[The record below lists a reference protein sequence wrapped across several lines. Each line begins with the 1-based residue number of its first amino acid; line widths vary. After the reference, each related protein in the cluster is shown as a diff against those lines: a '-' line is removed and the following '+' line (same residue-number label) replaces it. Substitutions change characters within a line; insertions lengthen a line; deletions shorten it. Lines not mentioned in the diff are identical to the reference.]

1 MGRSRVLSFMST
13 FGGGPPRSPPAASP
27 ATFPTRPE
35 PEISPSPQSVP
46 EHTRDSI
53 SIQKRRTSVERP
65 SSTRPMSMIGAYQPP
80 LMEIAQDTLPELQ
93 PIFTFLNS
101 HSNKLY
107 QEGYFLKLND
117 LDSHGRPYPD
127 RSWTEC
133 FAQLVGTVLS
143 LWDAALLDEAG
154 QDGEVAPT
162 FINLADASIKM
173 IETLPTRSQDVQPL
187 ANVLS
192 ISTAGKNRYLF
203 HFSNINALTQWTAG
217 IRLAM
222 YEHATLQEAYTGSL
236 IAGKGKT
243 LNNIRVIMDRTK
255 LVTEEWTRVRFGA
268 GTPWRRC
275 WCVISPPNEKEVLK
289 QQKSLKKKSAYDLKS
304 VILKGDIKFYDTKKT
319 KKVEPIAT
327 IKDAY
332 SAYAIYPQ
340 SKPLIDQSTLV
351 KIEGMITIH
360 SKPEATTEGF
370 IFVMPETRPAITGFE
385 MMLRFLFPVYD
396 IFGLYGRPTR
406 LIADILDTRSLMFAM
421 PQERRYGYLEILDV
435 ATLIHTDGSQ
445 GWNESEWRKQL
456 KLLTS
461 QRITKIQASGSRTG
475 SRIGS
480 RRSHR
485 NSLPARTDQLRY
497 EDGASI
503 RSTPSLHRDLGPF
516 APPQHTG
523 SAPVGTAPFQPPQKS
538 LTHQRSVSEAAPFS
552 TPRRQ
557 RTIQE
562 GSPNYTPSRL
572 SYEQN
577 LPRELYEPVPP
588 PPPAHGLP
596 AAYVRNPQLQRYV
609 GDNDSPNER
618 SSSESERRYRSPS
631 EPHNHA
637 QNIQQGLSPN
647 APPAPVATPP
657 AFAHQPGA
665 KPQTRPYH
673 SPELR
678 RANSRMSSTTLSQ
691 LAAAG
696 NVASSGGAAGGGVA
710 MAGAAAAWKGSPQQR
725 DEKGSEDQSSN
736 AAVENN
742 FSSRAPADRFDS
754 DGMVLAGIGQPRPND
769 PRQVKTGLTI
779 KPQQSNSA
787 ITPENLSPT
796 SRGFLVPTPTSPRSV
811 SPLSQ
816 STTYATSPPPQE
828 LGAAAGVQSSHD
840 DAARAPAM
848 IDNDATSSAET
859 AGLGTSSLPD
869 DRPDL
874 RRHSTS
880 RSISRKPLPSPSK
893 SDVPPVPKHYS
904 TVDDA
909 VQSPRRFS
917 EDDRRQSMQSSNYD
931 NESTA
936 SPDYASARQSAETG
950 RRAGPV
956 EKPRTGVLKTV
967 GTVDPADQEVLIG
980 DARYRPDMGTQ
991 QYTTSALPAVDFG
1004 PTQAYRPD
1012 TMQLAHGRTGSYNG
1026 PSSSPHYEAQADA
1039 GRSGYGRS
1047 SPGDSYNS
1055 RNLVTPEPNN
1065 RRSGS
1070 ADSDNENR
1078 RNVAWQPGMTA
1089 GSGSPGARQSITPE
1103 QYVQQRAAANRVVP
1117 VYSHGRNRSE
1127 TPPLHSHQSSGDL
1140 SGQYANQDSP
1150 SRPHSRGASTVMN
1163 ASPDYSARLSAREQ
1177 EHVARVTG
1185 SPLINVAGNN
1195 SRIGPP
1201 SGGLVGAIEARE
1213 QEKKAMKQGVSGQMV
1228 QQAIAQRQ
1236 QHAQAQGY
1244 VNQGPQYANQSS
1256 QYPQPSPQMHIP
1268 GGYPQTPQMPYGG
1281 FTTPQQQQQYLMNQ
1295 QYGQQQQYN
1304 PGASVYWNTAPS
1316 PYLQYPP
1323 TPGGGQRQSQSPG
1336 PQSPQY
1342 NPYFNSNPQ
1351 GGR

>member
-1 MGRSRVLSFMST
+1 
-13 FGGGPPRSPPAASP
+13 
-27 ATFPTRPE
+27 
-35 PEISPSPQSVP
+35 
-46 EHTRDSI
+46 
-53 SIQKRRTSVERP
+53 
-65 SSTRPMSMIGAYQPP
+65 MIGAYQPP

-117 LDSHGRPYPD
+117 LDSHGRPYAD

-154 QDGEVAPT
+154 EDGEVAPT

-203 HFSNINALTQWTAG
+203 HFSNVNALTQWTAG

-222 YEHATLQEAYTGSL
+222 YEHTTLQEAYTGSL

-304 VILKGDIKFYDTKKT
+304 VTLKGDIKFYDTKKT

-327 IKDAY
+327 IRDAY

-396 IFGLYGRPTR
+396 TFGLYGRPTR

-461 QRITKIQASGSRTG
+461 QRIAKIQASGSRTG
-475 SRIGS
+475 SRVGS

-503 RSTPSLHRDLGPF
+503 RSTPSLHREVGPF
-516 APPQHTG
+516 APPPHTG
-523 SAPVGTAPFQPPQKS
+523 SAPVGSGPFQPPQKS
-538 LTHQRSVSEAAPFS
+538 LTHQRSVSETTPFS

-572 SYEQN
+572 SYEQHV
-577 LPRELYEPVPP
+577 PRESYEPIPP
-588 PPPAHGLP
+588 PPPVHGLP
-596 AAYVRNPQLQRYV
+596 AAYVRNPQVQRYT
-609 GDNDSPNER
+609 GDIDGPNER
-618 SSSESERRYRSPS
+618 SSSESERRYRSPT

-696 NVASSGGAAGGGVA
+696 NVSSSGGGGATSGGVA
-710 MAGAAAAWKGSPQQR
+710 MAGAAAAWKGNSQQR
-725 DEKGSEDQSSN
+725 DERRPEDQTAN
-736 AAVENN
+736 AAAGNN
-742 FSSRAPADRFDS
+742 FGSHASVDRFQP
-754 DGMVLAGIGQPRPND
+754 DGMALVGVGQHRRTD
-769 PRQVKTGLTI
+769 QRQARTGLTI
-779 KPQQSNSA
+779 NPQQGDPA
-787 ITPENLSPT
+787 VTPENLSPT
-796 SRGFLVPTPTSPRSV
+796 SRSFLAPTPTSPRSV

-816 STTYATSPPPQE
+816 STSYAASPPPQE
-828 LGAAAGVQSSHD
+828 PAAAAVVQASRH
-840 DAARAPAM
+840 DAANNPT
-848 IDNDATSSAET
+848 IVDDDATSSADI
-859 AGLGTSSLPD
+859 AGQPTSSLHD
-869 DRPDL
+869 ERPDL

-893 SDVPPVPKHYS
+893 VDVPPVPKHYS
-904 TVDDA
+904 TVDDT
-909 VQSPRRFS
+909 VQAPRGFS
-917 EDDRRQSMQSSNYD
+917 NDERRQSMQSSNYD
-931 NESTA
+931 EESTA
-936 SPDYASARQSAETG
+936 SPDYASARQSVETG
-950 RRAGPV
+950 RQAVPV

-967 GTVDPADQEVLIG
+967 GTMDPADQVVTIG
-980 DARYRPDMGTQ
+980 DARYRPDIGAQ
-991 QYTTSALPAVDFG
+991 QYTISALPAVDFG

-1012 TMQLAHGRTGSYNG
+1012 LVQQAHATTGSYNR
-1026 PSSSPHYEAQADA
+1026 PSSSPHYETQENV
-1039 GRSGYGRS
+1039 GRGGQGRS
-1047 SPGDSYNS
+1047 SPGDSYSS

-1070 ADSDNENR
+1070 ADSDTENR

-1089 GSGSPGARQSITPE
+1089 GSGSPGARQAITPE
-1103 QYVQQRAAANRVVP
+1103 QFVQQRAAANRVVP
-1117 VYSHGRNRSE
+1117 VYSHGRQQSG

-1140 SGQYANQDSP
+1140 SGQYVNQDPP

-1195 SRIGPP
+1195 PRSGPS

-1244 VNQGPQYANQSS
+1244 ANQGPQYANQSS
-1256 QYPQPSPQMHIP
+1256 QYPQPSPQMHVP

-1281 FTTPQQQQQYLMNQ
+1281 FSSPQQQQQYLMNQ
-1295 QYGQQQQYN
+1295 QYGQQQQYDS
-1304 PGASVYWNTAPS
+1304 GASVYWNTAPS
-1316 PYLQYPP
+1316 PYLHYPP
-1323 TPGGGQRQSQSPG
+1323 TPAGGQRSRQSPG
-1336 PQSPQY
+1336 PLSPQY
-1342 NPYFNSNPQ
+1342 NPYFNNNSQ
-1351 GGR
+1351 GGP

>member
-1 MGRSRVLSFMST
+1 MST
-13 FGGGPPRSPPAASP
+13 FGGGPPRSPPSTSP
-27 ATFPTRPE
+27 ATIPTRPE
-35 PEISPSPQSVP
+35 PEVSPSPQPLP
-46 EHTRDSI
+46 EPSRDSTLL
-53 SIQKRRTSVERP
+53 QKRRTSVERP
-65 SSTRPMSMIGAYQPP
+65 LSTRPMSMIGAYQPP
-80 LMEIAQDTLPELQ
+80 LMEIAQDTIPELL

-117 LDSHGRPYPD
+117 LDSHGRPYAD
-127 RSWTEC
+127 RSWAEC

-143 LWDAALLDEAG
+143 LWDAAALDEAG

-203 HFSNINALTQWTAG
+203 HFSNVNALTQWTAG

-243 LNNIRVIMDRTK
+243 LNNIRVIMDRTR

-289 QQKSLKKKSAYDLKS
+289 QQKSLKKKSAYDRTP
-304 VILKGDIKFYDTKKT
+304 VILKGDIKFYNTKKT

-351 KIEGMITIH
+351 KIEGIITIH

-370 IFVMPETRPAITGFE
+370 VFVMPETRPAVTGFE

-406 LIADILDTRSLMFAM
+406 LIADTLDTRSLMFAM
-421 PQERRYGYLEILDV
+421 PQERRYGYLEIFDV
-435 ATLIHTDGSQ
+435 ATLIHADGSQ
-445 GWNESEWRKQL
+445 GWNENEWRKQL

-461 QRITKIQASGSRTG
+461 ERIAKIQPSGSRTG

-485 NSLPARTDQLRY
+485 NSLPSRTDQLRY
-497 EDGASI
+497 EDAASI
-503 RSTPSLHRDLGPF
+503 RSTPSLHRDMGPF
-516 APPQHTG
+516 PPPQHTG
-523 SAPVGTAPFQPPQKS
+523 SAPVGNGPFQPPQKPLS
-538 LTHQRSVSEAAPFS
+538 HQRSVSETTPFS

-572 SYEQN
+572 SQEQN
-577 LPRELYEPVPP
+577 APRELYEQVPP
-588 PPPAHGLP
+588 PPPVHGLP
-596 AAYVRNPQLQRYV
+596 AAYVRNPQVQRYA
-609 GDNDSPNER
+609 GDTDGLNER
-618 SSSESERRYRSPS
+618 SSSESERRYRTAS
-631 EPHNHA
+631 EPQNQA
-637 QNIQQGLSPN
+637 QNIQQGLLPS

-696 NVASSGGAAGGGVA
+696 NAASSGSAAGGGVA
-710 MAGAAAAWKGSPQQR
+710 MAGAAAAWRGSSQQG
-725 DEKGSEDQSSN
+725 DERRSEDQSPSRAN
-736 AAVENN
+736 ADNG
-742 FSSRAPADRFDS
+742 FSSVGILADRS
-754 DGMVLAGIGQPRPND
+754 APEGMGLAGAGQPRPYD
-769 PRQVKTGLTI
+769 QSQVRTGLTI
-779 KPQQSNSA
+779 NSQQSNSA
-787 ITPENLSPT
+787 YTPDSLSPT
-796 SRGFLVPTPTSPRSV
+796 SRGFLAPTPTSPRSV

-816 STTYATSPPPQE
+816 STIYATSPPPQV
-828 LGAAAGVQSSHD
+828 LAAAAVVQASH
-840 DAARAPAM
+840 
-848 IDNDATSSAET
+848 NDASNITATAENAAALQAET
-859 AGLGTSSLPD
+859 EGLTSSSLPD
-869 DRPDL
+869 ERPDV
-874 RRHSTS
+874 RRQSTS

-893 SDVPPVPKHYS
+893 SDAPPVPKHSS

-909 VQSPRRFS
+909 VQSSRRFS

-936 SPDYASARQSAETG
+936 SPDYASTRQSVET
-950 RRAGPV
+950 RRSVGAV

-967 GTVDPADQEVLIG
+967 GTVDPADQEVMIG
-980 DARYRPDMGTQ
+980 DARYRPHAGAQ
-991 QYTTSALPAVDFG
+991 QYTTSAVPAVDFG

-1012 TMQLAHGRTGSYNG
+1012 SIQQAHGRTGSYNR
-1026 PSSSPHYEAQADA
+1026 PSSSPHYDNQADT
-1039 GRSGYGRS
+1039 GRSGHGRS
-1047 SPGDSYNS
+1047 SPGDSYNRSPS
-1055 RNLVTPEPNN
+1055 RNLVTPEPSN

-1070 ADSDNENR
+1070 ADSNSENR
-1078 RNVAWQPGMTA
+1078 RNVAWQPGMTVGA
-1089 GSGSPGARQSITPE
+1089 GSPETRQSITPE
-1103 QYVQQRAAANRVVP
+1103 QFVQQRAAANRVVP
-1117 VYSHGRNRSE
+1117 VYSHGRQQSR

-1140 SGQYANQDSP
+1140 SGQYVNQDPP

-1177 EHVARVTG
+1177 EHVARITG

-1195 SRIGPP
+1195 PRAGPP

-1213 QEKKAMKQGVSGQMV
+1213 QEKKAIKQGVSGQMV

-1244 VNQGPQYANQSS
+1244 ANQGLQYANQSF

-1268 GGYPQTPQMPYGG
+1268 GGFPQTPQMPYGG
-1281 FTTPQQQQQYLMNQ
+1281 FTSPQQHQQYLMNQ

-1316 PYLQYPP
+1316 PYHQYPAS
-1323 TPGGGQRQSQSPG
+1323 PGGGQRQSQNQSPG

-1342 NPYFNSNPQ
+1342 NPYFNNNPQ

>member
-1 MGRSRVLSFMST
+1 
-13 FGGGPPRSPPAASP
+13 
-27 ATFPTRPE
+27 
-35 PEISPSPQSVP
+35 
-46 EHTRDSI
+46 
-53 SIQKRRTSVERP
+53 
-65 SSTRPMSMIGAYQPP
+65 
-80 LMEIAQDTLPELQ
+80 
-93 PIFTFLNS
+93 
-101 HSNKLY
+101 
-107 QEGYFLKLND
+107 
-117 LDSHGRPYPD
+117 
-127 RSWTEC
+127 
-133 FAQLVGTVLS
+133 
-143 LWDAALLDEAG
+143 
-154 QDGEVAPT
+154 
-162 FINLADASIKM
+162 
-173 IETLPTRSQDVQPL
+173 
-187 ANVLS
+187 
-192 ISTAGKNRYLF
+192 
-203 HFSNINALTQWTAG
+203 
-217 IRLAM
+217 M
-222 YEHATLQEAYTGSL
+222 YEHTTLQEAYTGSL

-243 LNNIRVIMDRTK
+243 LNNIRVIMDRTR

-370 IFVMPETRPAITGFE
+370 IFVMPETRPAVTGFE

-396 IFGLYGRPTR
+396 TFGLYGRPTR

-445 GWNESEWRKQL
+445 GWNEGEWRKQL

-523 SAPVGTAPFQPPQKS
+523 SAPVGSGPFQPPQKS
-538 LTHQRSVSEAAPFS
+538 LTHQRSVSETTPFS

-562 GSPNYTPSRL
+562 ASPNYTPSRL

-577 LPRELYEPVPP
+577 VPSESYEPVPP
-588 PPPAHGLP
+588 PPPVHGLP
-596 AAYVRNPQLQRYV
+596 AAYVRNPQVQRYA
-609 GDNDSPNER
+609 GDNDGPNER
-618 SSSESERRYRSPS
+618 SSSESERRYRSPV

-637 QNIQQGLSPN
+637 QNIQQGLSPSG
-647 APPAPVATPP
+647 PPAPVATPP

-696 NVASSGGAAGGGVA
+696 NVTSSGSGSVGGGVA
-710 MAGAAAAWKGSPQQR
+710 MAGAAAAWKGTSQQR
-725 DEKGSEDQSSN
+725 DERRSEDQPSN
-736 AAVENN
+736 AAIDNN
-742 FSSRAPADRFDS
+742 SGSRRPAGRFEP
-754 DGMVLAGIGQPRPND
+754 DGMTLAAAGQPRTND
-769 PRQVKTGLTI
+769 QQQTRNGLTI
-779 KPQQSNSA
+779 NAQPNNPA
-787 ITPENLSPT
+787 VTPENLSPT
-796 SRGFLVPTPTSPRSV
+796 SRGFLVPIPTSPRSV

-816 STTYATSPPPQE
+816 STTYAASPSPQE
-828 LGAAAGVQSSHD
+828 RAAAAAVQVSRDENKNAPAIVNDEAVSSAQTADLGA
-840 DAARAPAM
+840 
-848 IDNDATSSAET
+848 
-859 AGLGTSSLPD
+859 SSLLD
-869 DRPDL
+869 ERPDI

-893 SDVPPVPKHYS
+893 SDVPPVPTHHP
-904 TVDDA
+904 TVDDDI
-909 VQSPRRFS
+909 QSPRRFS
-917 EDDRRQSMQSSNYD
+917 EDDRRRSMQSSNYD
-931 NESTA
+931 NESTV
-936 SPDYASARQSAETG
+936 SPNYTSARESAESG
-950 RRAGPV
+950 RQAGPV

-980 DARYRPDMGTQ
+980 DARYRPNIGTQ
-991 QYTTSALPAVDFG
+991 QYTSSVLPAVDFG

-1012 TMQLAHGRTGSYNG
+1012 TMQHAHDKIGSYNR
-1026 PSSSPHYEAQADA
+1026 PSSSPHHEAQANA

-1047 SPGDSYNS
+1047 SPGDSYNN
-1055 RNLVTPEPNN
+1055 RNLVTPESHN
-1065 RRSGS
+1065 RHSGS
-1070 ADSDNENR
+1070 GESDTDNR

-1089 GSGSPGARQSITPE
+1089 ASGSPEARQSITPE
-1103 QYVQQRAAANRVVP
+1103 QFVQQRATANRVVP
-1117 VYSHGRNRSE
+1117 VYSHGRKQSG
-1127 TPPLHSHQSSGDL
+1127 TPSPHSHQSSGDL
-1140 SGQYANQDSP
+1140 SAQYVNQDPP
-1150 SRPHSRGASTVMN
+1150 SRPHSRGASTVIN

-1185 SPLINVAGNN
+1185 SPFINVAGNN
-1195 SRIGPP
+1195 TRVGTP

-1213 QEKKAMKQGVSGQMV
+1213 QEKKAIKQGVSGQMV

-1244 VNQGPQYANQSS
+1244 VNQVPQYANQSI
-1256 QYPQPSPQMHIP
+1256 QYPQPSPQMHVP
-1268 GGYPQTPQMPYGG
+1268 GGYPQTPQLPYGG
-1281 FTTPQQQQQYLMNQ
+1281 FASPQQQQQYLMDQ
-1295 QYGQQQQYN
+1295 QYGPQQQYN
-1304 PGASVYWNTAPS
+1304 PAASVYWNTAPS

-1323 TPGGGQRQSQSPG
+1323 TPGGGQRQAQSPG

-1342 NPYFNSNPQ
+1342 NPYFNNNSQ

>member
-1 MGRSRVLSFMST
+1 MST
-13 FGGGPPRSPPAASP
+13 FGGGPPRSPPSASP

-35 PEISPSPQSVP
+35 PDVSPSPQPLP
-46 EHTRDSI
+46 EQSRDSTLL
-53 SIQKRRTSVERP
+53 QKRRTSVERP

-80 LMEIAQDTLPELQ
+80 LMEIAQDTIPELL

-143 LWDAALLDEAG
+143 LWDAAALDEAG

-222 YEHATLQEAYTGSL
+222 YENATLQEAYTGSL

-243 LNNIRVIMDRTK
+243 LNNIRVIMDRTR

-289 QQKSLKKKSAYDLKS
+289 QQKSLKKKSVYDRTP
-304 VILKGDIKFYDTKKT
+304 ITLKGDIKFYDTKKT

-340 SKPLIDQSTLV
+340 SKPLIDRSTLV
-351 KIEGMITIH
+351 KIEGTITIH

-370 IFVMPETRPAITGFE
+370 IFVMPETRPAVTGFE

-406 LIADILDTRSLMFAM
+406 LIADTLDTRSLMFAM
-421 PQERRYGYLEILDV
+421 PQERRYGYLEIFDV
-435 ATLIHTDGSQ
+435 ATLIHADGSQ
-445 GWNESEWRKQL
+445 SWNEKEWRKQL

-461 QRITKIQASGSRTG
+461 QRIAKIQSNGSRTG
-475 SRIGS
+475 SRMGS

-485 NSLPARTDQLRY
+485 NSLPSRTDQLRY

-503 RSTPSLHRDLGPF
+503 RSTPSLHRDMGPF
-516 APPQHTG
+516 PPPMHTG
-523 SAPVGTAPFQPPQKS
+523 SAPVGNGPFQPPQKS
-538 LTHQRSVSEAAPFS
+538 LSHQRSVSETTPFS

-572 SYEQN
+572 SREQN
-577 LPRELYEPVPP
+577 ALRESYEPLPP
-588 PPPAHGLP
+588 PPPVHGLP
-596 AAYVRNPQLQRYV
+596 APYVRNPQVQRYA
-609 GDNDSPNER
+609 GDTDGPNER

-631 EPHNHA
+631 ELQNHA
-637 QNIQQGLSPN
+637 QNIQQGLLPN

-696 NVASSGGAAGGGVA
+696 NATTNGGATGGGVA
-710 MAGAAAAWKGSPQQR
+710 MAGAAAAWKGNSQQR
-725 DEKGSEDQSSN
+725 DERRSEDQSPSRAN
-736 AAVENN
+736 VENN
-742 FSSRAPADRFDS
+742 FGNGGLPADRSTPEGMGPAGAGQYRPS
-754 DGMVLAGIGQPRPND
+754 DQSQARN
-769 PRQVKTGLTI
+769 GLTI
-779 KPQQSNSA
+779 DPQQSNSVSY
-787 ITPENLSPT
+787 TPDNLSPT
-796 SRGFLVPTPTSPRSV
+796 SRGFLAPTPTSPRSV

-816 STTYATSPPPQE
+816 STTYAASSPPQK
-828 LGAAAGVQSSHD
+828 AAAADFVQTPRN
-840 DAARAPAM
+840 DASNAPA
-848 IDNDATSSAET
+848 IADNAAISQADST
-859 AGLGTSSLPD
+859 GLAAFSLND
-869 DRPDL
+869 ERPDF
-874 RRHSTS
+874 RRQSTS

-893 SDVPPVPKHYS
+893 ADAPPVPTHSS

-909 VQSPRRFS
+909 AQSPRRFS
-917 EDDRRQSMQSSNYD
+917 EDDRRQSIQSSNYD

-936 SPDYASARQSAETG
+936 SPDYASTRQSIETK
-950 RRAGPV
+950 RSAGAV

-967 GTVDPADQEVLIG
+967 GTMDPADQEVMIG
-980 DARYRPDMGTQ
+980 DARYRPHAGVQ
-991 QYTTSALPAVDFG
+991 QYTRSALPAVDFG

-1012 TMQLAHGRTGSYNG
+1012 AVPQAHGRTESYNR
-1026 PSSSPHYEAQADA
+1026 PSSSPHYDVQADA

-1047 SPGDSYNS
+1047 SPGDSYNRSPS
-1055 RNLVTPEPNN
+1055 RNLVTPEPDH

-1070 ADSDNENR
+1070 ADSDLENR

-1089 GSGSPGARQSITPE
+1089 GAGSPGAQQSITPE
-1103 QYVQQRAAANRVVP
+1103 QFVQQRAAANRVVP
-1117 VYSHGRNRSE
+1117 VYAHGPKQSG
-1127 TPPLHSHQSSGDL
+1127 TPPLHSHRSSGDL
-1140 SGQYANQDSP
+1140 SGQYVNQDPP

-1163 ASPDYSARLSAREQ
+1163 ASPDYSSRLSAREQ

-1195 SRIGPP
+1195 PRGGPP

-1213 QEKKAMKQGVSGQMV
+1213 QEKKAIKQGVSGQMV

-1244 VNQGPQYANQSS
+1244 ANQGPQYANQIP

-1281 FTTPQQQQQYLMNQ
+1281 FTSPQQHQQYLMNQ

-1304 PGASVYWNTAPS
+1304 PAASVYWNTAPS
-1316 PYLQYPP
+1316 PYQQYPP
-1323 TPGGGQRQSQSPG
+1323 SPGGGQRQSQSPG

-1342 NPYFNSNPQ
+1342 NPYFNNNPQ